1 MIQILQVLGEEVP
14 VIKSVISRLLC
25 AVLITA
31 DCIRGFSVMKLLKT
45 ALRNRISQQ
54 HLNAAMLVKIE
65 GPDDHAFDFEQAK
78 AIFCRNKTLL
88 TLSKSVGPPPF
99 PLSVLIPLALSAN
112 YTMVVKT
119 VFLVKNNS
127 NSSASL

>member
-1 MIQILQVLGEEVP
+1 MKVNCLLRNIYDLNKVIDTKESMIQIVQVLGEEVP

-25 AVLITA
+25 AVLSTA
-31 DCIRGFSVMKLLKT
+31 DCERGFSVMKLLKT

-78 AIFCRNKTLL
+78 AIFCRNK
-88 TLSKSVGPPPF
+88 KRR
-99 PLSVLIPLALSAN
+99 
-112 YTMVVKT
+112 VV
-119 VFLVKNNS
+119 
-127 NSSASL
+127 

>member
-31 DCIRGFSVMKLLKT
+31 DCETGFSVMKLLKT

-88 TLSKSVGPPPF
+88 TLSKSVGPPP
-99 PLSVLIPLALSAN
+99 SPLA
-112 YTMVVKT
+112 
-119 VFLVKNNS
+119 F
-127 NSSASL
+127 

>member
-14 VIKSVISRLLC
+14 VIKSARLLC

-31 DCIRGFSVMKLLKT
+31 DCERGFSVMKLLKT

-65 GPDDHAFDFEQAK
+65 GPNDHAFDFEQAK

-88 TLSKSVGPPPF
+88 TRSKSVGF

-112 YTMVVKT
+112 
-119 VFLVKNNS
+119 
-127 NSSASL
+127 

>member
-25 AVLITA
+25 AVLSTA
-31 DCIRGFSVMKLLKT
+31 DCERGFSVMKLLKT

-65 GPDDHAFDFEQAK
+65 GPDDHALDFEQAK
-78 AIFCRNKTLL
+78 AIFCRSKTLL
-88 TLSKSVGPPPF
+88 TLSKSVGPPPL
-99 PLSVLIPLALSAN
+99 PP
-112 YTMVVKT
+112 
-119 VFLVKNNS
+119 
-127 NSSASL
+127 